1 MDLDRKWTLA
11 PATRPIP
18 YCTEVTHIYKRTS
31 AVDSQTISPGDVLYS
46 FLKSMHLDLTD
57 RQLRLKYFF
66 LFCCTVQFY
75 LLKILPQCLEV
86 KFIAD
91 RSIYI
96 PYFNVNV
103 TQTTHE
109 LLWISLLQ

>member
-46 FLKSMHLDLTD
+46 FLKSMHLDLTG

-66 LFCCTVQFY
+66 LFCCTV
-75 LLKILPQCLEV
+75 LPFKNITSVLRGQ
-86 KFIAD
+86 IYS
-91 RSIYI
+91 RSIDIYSI
-96 PYFNVNV
+96 F
-103 TQTTHE
+103 QC
-109 LLWISLLQ
+109 